1 MQIKDLIPWARKDGA
16 PDAKS
21 SEDNPIATLQR
32 EMKHVFENFWNRVGQ
47 FEWPWGSGE
56 AKSDMV
62 ETDKAIEV
70 SIELPGMEMKD
81 LEVTVNDDMLTVK
94 GEKKIERQEE
104 KKGYYLSER
113 SYGAIYRTIPLPP
126 RCGWRKG
133 ASIVQERGS
142 DDQAAPDSRGAGQG
156 QAHRGQERL
165 ICHMG
170 VAGLRRPLR
179 SVRYRTVWQSPGE
192 PVSPG
197 RLSRGNHERLATI
210 RADP

>member
-16 PDAKS
+16 PDAKI

-32 EMKHVFENFWNRVGQ
+32 EMSHVFENFWNRVGQ
-47 FEWPWGSGE
+47 FEWPWGSDE

-81 LEVTVNDDMLTVK
+81 IEVTVNDDMLTVK
-94 GEKKIERQEE
+94 GEKKIERQVE

-126 RCGWRKG
+126 GVDGEKAQ
-133 ASIVQERGS
+133 ASFKNGVLTIKLPQTPEA
-142 DDQAAPDSRGAGQG
+142 QAKVKRIEVKNG
-156 QAHRGQERL
+156 
-165 ICHMG
+165 
-170 VAGLRRPLR
+170 
-179 SVRYRTVWQSPGE
+179 
-192 PVSPG
+192 
-197 RLSRGNHERLATI
+197 
-210 RADP
+210 

>member
-32 EMKHVFENFWNRVGQ
+32 EMNHVFENFWNRVGQ
-47 FEWPWGSGE
+47 FEWPWGSDE

-81 LEVTVNDDMLTVK
+81 IEVTVNDDMLTVK

-126 RCGWRKG
+126 GVDGEKAQ
-133 ASIVQERGS
+133 ASFKN
-142 DDQAAPDSRGAGQG
+142 
-156 QAHRGQERL
+156 
-165 ICHMG
+165 G
-170 VAGLRRPLR
+170 VL
-179 SVRYRTVWQSPGE
+179 
-192 PVSPG
+192 
-197 RLSRGNHERLATI
+197 TI
-210 RADP
+210 RLPQTPGAQAKVKRIEVKNG

>member
-32 EMKHVFENFWNRVGQ
+32 EMNHVFENFWNRVGQ
-47 FEWPWGSGE
+47 FEWPWGSDE

-81 LEVTVNDDMLTVK
+81 IEVTVNDDMLTVK

-126 RCGWRKG
+126 GVDGEKAQASFKNGVLTIKLPQTPEAQAKVRKI
-133 ASIVQERGS
+133 AVKE
-142 DDQAAPDSRGAGQG
+142 A
-156 QAHRGQERL
+156 
-165 ICHMG
+165 
-170 VAGLRRPLR
+170 
-179 SVRYRTVWQSPGE
+179 
-192 PVSPG
+192 
-197 RLSRGNHERLATI
+197 
-210 RADP
+210 